1 MAYWSPL
8 GMLAVQWGRG
18 MVPALWN
25 DQAGLADILLNK
37 RTKLCRNE
45 IQMMGHNE
53 ESGRER

>member
-1 MAYWSPL
+1 
-8 GMLAVQWGRG
+8 

-45 IQMMGHNE
+45 IQMMGDNE
-53 ESGRER
+53 ESGSER